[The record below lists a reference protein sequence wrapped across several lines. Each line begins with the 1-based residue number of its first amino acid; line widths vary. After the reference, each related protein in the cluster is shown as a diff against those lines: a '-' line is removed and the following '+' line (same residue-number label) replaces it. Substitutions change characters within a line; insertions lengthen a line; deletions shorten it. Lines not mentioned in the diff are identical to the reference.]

1 MAVAPT
7 PTPSGGLRYQLQ
19 LFFTA
24 LQFFTRLPAPGWVG
38 FDAAWLQHA
47 ARYFPAVG
55 IIVSLACAVVYW
67 LAALW
72 LPQVVAVLLSTAAGI
87 YLTGAFHED
96 GFADVCDG
104 FGGGMQPSRVLEIM
118 RDSRVGAY
126 GVIGIV
132 LLLAT
137 KIAGLVSLPALQV
150 IPALLIAHP
159 LSRCFAA
166 ALIWRMPYVREEGKV
181 KPLAQSMSNGE
192 FAVAVVTAALPLV
205 VCVAA
210 GWLAL
215 QALLLAMLLGGAATW
230 FLARKFQRRIGG
242 YTGDCLGAVQQFSEV
257 AIYLGLLVAASV
269 SMSVS
274 PASHS

>member
-1 MAVAPT
+1 MAAM
-7 PTPSGGLRYQLQ
+7 PTPSSGLRHQLQ

-24 LQFFTRLPAPGWVG
+24 LQFFTRLPAPRWVG

-47 ARYFPAVG
+47 ARYFPAIG
-55 IIVSLACAVVYW
+55 IIVSVVCAAVYW
-67 LAALW
+67 LAALC
-72 LPQVVAVLLSTAAGI
+72 LPQAVAVLLSTVAGI

-137 KIAGLVSLPALQV
+137 KIAGLASLPALHV
-150 IPALLIAHP
+150 IPALLVAHP
-159 LSRCFAA
+159 LSRCLAA

-181 KPLAQSMSNGE
+181 KPLAQNMDTGE
-192 FAVAVVTAALPLV
+192 FAVAAATAGLPLIVCVVT
-205 VCVAA
+205 
-210 GWLAL
+210 GWLAP
-215 QALLLAMLLGGAATW
+215 QALVLAVSAGVAAAW

-257 AIYLGLLVAASV
+257 AIYLGLLAAAA
-269 SMSVS
+269 

>member
-1 MAVAPT
+1 MAAAPT
-7 PTPSGGLRYQLQ
+7 PSSSTGLRHQLQ

-24 LQFFTRLPAPGWVG
+24 LQFFTRLPAPRWVG

-55 IIVSLACAVVYW
+55 IIVSLACAAVYW

-72 LPQVVAVLLSTAAGI
+72 LPQVVAVILSTAAGI

-96 GFADVCDG
+96 GFTDVCDG

-137 KIAGLVSLPALQV
+137 KIAGLASLPALQV
-150 IPALLIAHP
+150 VPALLIAHP

-181 KPLAQSMSNGE
+181 KPLAQNMSAGE
-192 FAVAVVTAALPLV
+192 FTVAAITAMLPLL
-205 VCVAA
+205 VCVAT
-210 GWLAL
+210 GWLVP
-215 QALLLAMLLGGAATW
+215 QALLLGISFGAAAAW

-257 AIYLGLLVAASV
+257 AIYLGLLAAV
-269 SMSVS
+269 SVS

>member
-1 MAVAPT
+1 MAAAPT
-7 PTPSGGLRYQLQ
+7 PTPATGLRYQLQ

-24 LQFFTRLPAPGWVG
+24 LQFFTRLPAPRWVG

-47 ARYFPAVG
+47 ARYFPAIG
-55 IIVSLACAVVYW
+55 ILVSLACAAVYW
-67 LAALW
+67 LTALW
-72 LPQVVAVLLSTAAGI
+72 LPQVVAALLSTAAGI

-104 FGGGMQPSRVLEIM
+104 FGGGMQASRVLEIM

-137 KIAGLVSLPALQV
+137 KIAGLASLPFLQV
-150 IPALLIAHP
+150 MPALLIAHP

-181 KPLAQSMSNGE
+181 KPLAQNMSNGE
-192 FAVAVVTAALPLV
+192 FAVAAITAALPLI

-215 QALLLAMLLGGAATW
+215 QALLPAMLLGAAAAW

-257 AIYLGLLVAASV
+257 AIYLGLLAAAS
-269 SMSVS
+269 MS
-274 PASHS
+274 PALPT

>member
-1 MAVAPT
+1 MAVAPS
-7 PTPSGGLRYQLQ
+7 PPPAPSSGLRYELQ

-24 LQFFTRLPAPGWVG
+24 LQFFTRLPAPRWVG

-47 ARYFPAVG
+47 SRYFPAIG
-55 IIVSLACAVVYW
+55 IIVSFACAAVYW
-67 LAALW
+67 VAALW

-104 FGGGMQPSRVLEIM
+104 FGGGMQPPRVLEIM

-126 GVIGIV
+126 GVIGIA
-132 LLLAT
+132 LLLGT
-137 KIAGLVSLPALQV
+137 KIAGQASLPTLQV

-181 KPLAQSMSNGE
+181 KPLAQNMSTGE

-215 QALLLAMLLGGAATW
+215 RALLLATLFGGAATW

-242 YTGDCLGAVQQFSEV
+242 YTGDCLGAVQQFSEA
-257 AIYLGLLVAASV
+257 AIYLGLLAAV
-269 SMSVS
+269 SMS
-274 PASHS
+274 PTSHS

>member
-1 MAVAPT
+1 MAAAPT
-7 PTPSGGLRYQLQ
+7 PTPASSGGLRYQLQ

-24 LQFFTRLPAPGWVG
+24 LQFFTRLPAPRWVG

-47 ARYFPAVG
+47 ARYFPAIG
-55 IIVSLACAVVYW
+55 IIVSVVCVVVYW
-67 LAALW
+67 LAMLW

-118 RDSRVGAY
+118 RDSCVGAY

-137 KIAGLVSLPALQV
+137 KIAGLASLPVLQV
-150 IPALLIAHP
+150 MPALLIAHP

-181 KPLAQSMSNGE
+181 KPLAQNMSDGE
-192 FAVAVVTAALPLV
+192 FAVAAVTAALPLI

-215 QALLLAMLLGGAATW
+215 QALLPAMLLGAAAAW

-257 AIYLGLLVAASV
+257 AIYLGLLAAA
-269 SMSVS
+269 SVS

>member
-1 MAVAPT
+1 MAAAPT
-7 PTPSGGLRYQLQ
+7 PSPATGLRHQLQ

-24 LQFFTRLPAPGWVG
+24 LQFFTRLPAPRWVG

-55 IIVSLACAVVYW
+55 IIVSLACAAVYW

-137 KIAGLVSLPALQV
+137 KIAGLASLPVLQV
-150 IPALLIAHP
+150 MPALLIAHP

-181 KPLAQSMSNGE
+181 KPLAQNMSKGE
-192 FAVAVVTAALPLV
+192 FTVAAVTAALPLI
-205 VCVAA
+205 VCVAT

-215 QALLLAMLLGGAATW
+215 QALLLAMLLGAGAAW
-230 FLARKFQRRIGG
+230 FLARKFQRRVGG

-257 AIYLGLLVAASV
+257 AIYLGLLAAA
-269 SMSVS
+269 SVS
-274 PASHS
+274 PASHI